1 MLVAPNN
8 KIMIM
13 KTGPTFKPWLSL
25 GLAALLTL
33 GCSHAARA
41 GEIHTGAWGLI
52 SSMGSQNPTN
62 NAIWLVTGDPAD
74 PIVNNNLIYVNMD
87 MQYNY
92 PTYQVWESATWRPA
106 SKYPT
111 QRFPASLLGTDD
123 YTQPMEG
130 RYIQLRNLTLERA
143 DLDAQ
148 NVDFR
153 FSPFSDPAGN
163 TSLTLTNGSLTA
175 LNPPGFNPNTHFTL
189 TASGDSTLRG
199 WGKGQVAAQTALNV
213 MPGGQL
219 TLFRLGDR
227 HGDLPT
233 DSWYFNHPG
242 DVATINGGTLHLNEA
257 FVVFEKAGLALGESH
272 SGMTFQNNALL
283 SITGERGRLLS
294 GDFSFLDSRLNL
306 GSANQLK
313 SVGSMTIN
321 GATVTADDSSK
332 LDAEALYVF
341 GTNTFALGKDR
352 SAGNYI
358 ATIGG
363 VDMKP
368 GASLILNGQG
378 SLAVT
383 FGLDY
388 SFPATGQIIINDRA
402 TLVSAGAHFDIRP
415 SAPITL
421 NRTSDDVYGF
431 LDVKDS
437 GSLDLRA
444 GPGDTGH
451 VTNHGGI
458 GVSRDGTLLALGPVL
473 IQGGSEGR
481 IDIESD
487 GVLAI
492 GNQGDPLAA
501 TMSLTTENTV
511 TLANFSRLELTLDP
525 TAGKIGQLRLG
536 STLYIESFADLKL
549 TLVNDK
555 KLPVGTKFTLIEYA
569 VLGTGSRFNGYP
581 EGHIFGL
588 GSNSYRINYI
598 DNADDPSY
606 AKAITLTV
614 VGNPT
619 LSPAVQQVA
628 GVVDSPLTPTLALT
642 PVNFDTGC
650 VLAYTSPSLPAG
662 GLSLNAST
670 GVISGTPT
678 SAQAAANI
686 IITGTGTGSCSSQSA
701 TATVTL
707 TIAATQTISFT
718 APIPPS
724 PTFAPGGTFEVSAT
738 ATSGEPVVYS
748 SLTPAICT
756 TTGSSTITML

>member
-1 MLVAPNN
+1 
-8 KIMIM
+8 
-13 KTGPTFKPWLSL
+13 
-25 GLAALLTL
+25 
-33 GCSHAARA
+33 
-41 GEIHTGAWGLI
+41 
-52 SSMGSQNPTN
+52 
-62 NAIWLVTGDPAD
+62 
-74 PIVNNNLIYVNMD
+74 
-87 MQYNY
+87 
-92 PTYQVWESATWRPA
+92 
-106 SKYPT
+106 
-111 QRFPASLLGTDD
+111 
-123 YTQPMEG
+123 
-130 RYIQLRNLTLERA
+130 
-143 DLDAQ
+143 
-148 NVDFR
+148 
-153 FSPFSDPAGN
+153 
-163 TSLTLTNGSLTA
+163 
-175 LNPPGFNPNTHFTL
+175 
-189 TASGDSTLRG
+189 
-199 WGKGQVAAQTALNV
+199 
-213 MPGGQL
+213 
-219 TLFRLGDR
+219 
-227 HGDLPT
+227 
-233 DSWYFNHPG
+233 
-242 DVATINGGTLHLNEA
+242 
-257 FVVFEKAGLALGESH
+257 
-272 SGMTFQNNALL
+272 
-283 SITGERGRLLS
+283 
-294 GDFSFLDSRLNL
+294 
-306 GSANQLK
+306 
-313 SVGSMTIN
+313 
-321 GATVTADDSSK
+321 
-332 LDAEALYVF
+332 
-341 GTNTFALGKDR
+341 
-352 SAGNYI
+352 
-358 ATIGG
+358 
-363 VDMKP
+363 
-368 GASLILNGQG
+368 
-378 SLAVT
+378 
-383 FGLDY
+383 
-388 SFPATGQIIINDRA
+388 
-402 TLVSAGAHFDIRP
+402 
-415 SAPITL
+415 
-421 NRTSDDVYGF
+421 
-431 LDVKDS
+431 
-437 GSLDLRA
+437 
-444 GPGDTGH
+444 

-756 TTGSSTITML
+756 TTGSSTITMLGAGTCTIAANQLGNTNWAPAPQATQDITIGLGTQAALVLIASPPSVAVSGTSQLQTTGGSGTGPVTYKLESGPCSLAGNILTGTAVGSCVFTATKAADANYSAATSAPVTVIVTAEPLSVTYSTKPLVIGEPGLLEPVVTGATGTMTYTLLSGELPAGLTLDPVTGAIQGIPTGPEGKFDVVIKATDGTSTDVVPVTITIQKDPVPIPSLGEWASLILAALMMLMLGWQMRSKGLR